1 MMGNIII
8 SKISVD
14 KINFVDITGHLDLEN
29 MCFQSEISFGKF
41 NLLRNGKTKEEMVGA
56 NLYLL
61 DCDGVYYSCVGCITS
76 LKFNENND
84 KIFIRTKSINLIFEN
99 YLGEEKNI
107 LTNKI
112 TFETSYP
119 RDYLYGC
126 YVNNFKIKYTSN
138 KTIIIN
144 KSFDEEKIN
153 LFFTVEY
160 KKITKR
166 EKLDDVLYI
175 ILEIFYLIFGC
186 IPRLEKYIFYVN
198 DTKVIMYQKIV
209 DKYLQNLKSGSNDY
223 ALSIIDK
230 TVLTPKLIKD
240 FQKFRKETKI
250 IYDLFMTCQNGNNYI
265 EIDNSMLVQLI
276 EGTYKTLNKKSDELW
291 KILEYYFINN
301 QGTNSILNN
310 KDLKKKND
318 EHKTPVF
325 LYKAKQH
332 RHYLSH
338 LNMNEN
344 KDVFV
349 RLENNYARFKLIL
362 CLRLIYMQYLD
373 IKYEEEKLDRIVDS
387 INKWGKR
394 YKIKI

>member
-1 MMGNIII
+1 MMDNIII
-8 SKISVD
+8 SKISID
-14 KINFVDITGHLDLEN
+14 KVNYIDISGYLDLEN
-29 MCFQSEISFGKF
+29 MHFQTEISFDKY
-41 NLLRNGKTKEEMVGA
+41 NLLSNGRTKETMIKT

-61 DCDGVYYSCVGCITS
+61 DCDGVYYSCVGCISS

-84 KIFIRTKSINLIFEN
+84 KIFIKTKSINLIFEN
-99 YLGEEKNI
+99 YLGEEKDI

-112 TFETSYP
+112 VFETSYP

-126 YVNNFKIKYTSN
+126 YVNDFKIKYSSN
-138 KTIIIN
+138 KIITIN
-144 KSFDEEKIN
+144 KSFNEEKIN
-153 LFFTVEY
+153 LLFTVEY

-166 EKLDDVLYI
+166 EKLDDVLYS

-186 IPRLEKYIFYVN
+186 IPKLEKYVFYISN
-198 DTKVIMYQKIV
+198 TKVIIYQKLA

-230 TVLTPKLIKD
+230 TVLTPRLIKD
-240 FQKFRKETKI
+240 FQKFRKKTKI
-250 IYDLFMTCQNGNNYI
+250 LYDIFMTCQNGNNYI

-276 EGTYKTLNKKSDELW
+276 EGTYKTLNKKSAKLW

-318 EHKTPVF
+318 EHNTPVF

-373 IKYEEEKLDRIVDS
+373 INCEEEKLDRLIDS

-394 YKIKI
+394 NKIKI